1 MISLFSPGGLWQKRL
16 RFQRGLSLVEL
27 LISTALL
34 MMIMVMGT
42 TIFQNI
48 RSHLK
53 LAEEES
59 RMQQYARD
67 AMNQMA
73 REIRQAVNLNWV
85 YPSGSSAHTFD
96 IYFTKPHVNA
106 DGTTTDYDLVR
117 YWYDDDYE
125 RPGTGLKSLYRAV
138 KTNGASTVAANTPFT
153 NNRRR
158 LIREVAAK
166 NPGQDSFFKINA
178 TADGKL
184 SVLLNIQVTVYRF
197 DHSTGL
203 YVADNQRKFDIKTE
217 LLIRNQS

>member
-1 MISLFSPGGLWQKRL
+1 MIRFFSPGERQKRL

-73 REIRQAVNLNWV
+73 REVRQAAHLNWV
-85 YPSGSSAHTFD
+85 YASGSTTHTFD

-106 DGTTTDYDLVR
+106 DGTTSGYDLVR

-125 RPGTGLKSLYRAV
+125 RPGTGLKSLYRAW
-138 KTNGASTVAANTPFT
+138 KSNGAVTTADVTPFT
-153 NNRRR
+153 NNRKR

-166 NPGQDSFFKINA
+166 NPGQDSFFKINS

-197 DHSTGL
+197 DHNVGL
-203 YVADNQRKFDIKTE
+203 YVADNQRKFDISTE
-217 LLIRNQS
+217 LLLRNQS